1 MKTLKDVFDDGG
13 ASSAPYT
20 TALKVQICGIA
31 DIKNYR
37 NANGEQRQSITVG
50 FADHTMAVKGILYDV
65 SKANVLRNGG
75 TVMLLNV
82 ILKKDLKTLVMTNR
96 SKVLKTGPF
105 QQAVPEYF
113 LKQGQ
118 DLACP
123 PPAELVAIN
132 KIKMSPVKTM
142 VSIRGQV
149 VSEEMERKVKVAGED
164 TAVRTL
170 KIKDQTAACK
180 VSLWRDLSKI
190 KTTVG
195 QHIELTNVIVQVC
208 QEEKSV
214 STTSRTKLVEIAAP
228 EVVRKIT
235 VIAYDVIDGEFLTL
249 TSDVA
254 DVEDEDYPEFEV
266 PLPSLQKPLHAS

>member
-1 MKTLKDVFDDGG
+1 
-13 ASSAPYT
+13 
-20 TALKVQICGIA
+20 
-31 DIKNYR
+31 
-37 NANGEQRQSITVG
+37 
-50 FADHTMAVKGILYDV
+50 
-65 SKANVLRNGG
+65 
-75 TVMLLNV
+75 MLLHV
-82 ILKKDLKTLVMTNR
+82 ILKKDLKTIVMTNR

-132 KIKMSPVKTM
+132 KIKTSPVKTM

-149 VSEEMERKVKVAGED
+149 VSKMEKTVKVAGED

-195 QHIELTNVIVQVC
+195 QHIELTNVIVQVY
-208 QEEKSV
+208 QEERSV
-214 STTSRTKLVEIAAP
+214 STTSRTKVVEIAAP

-254 DVEDEDYPEFEV
+254 T
-266 PLPSLQKPLHAS
+266 L